1 MKNKYERLK
10 GNTGRLALFGAA
22 VFGLL
27 LVAIPVQTAKDGY
40 NGGDGDR

>member
-22 VFGLL
+22 VFGLFGRNFG
-27 LVAIPVQTAKDGY
+27 PNGKDGY
-40 NGGDGDR
+40 NGGAR